1 MSWQRTARALAAIG
15 LVGAAVCTPQAVT
28 MARPKREPVVEAPPP
43 PPPPAGPVALPA
55 RTLADAAAFQAYL
68 ERVGGAS
75 PAFTSGAGVAVTL
88 RDAAAYEP
96 RALIRGAIAYAA
108 IAALQNQQFVA
119 ELRSA
124 GNSPDNR
131 RLMAGYLM
139 ADPAYALLFRG
150 SQGAAGFARQALA
163 DAGLKLYGTGKTVR
177 QASYDIQHQA
187 WSKVDVADRP
197 TRLAAVEAA
206 GQQPLPD
213 AADHVPALQQA
224 VTGAAPLRI
233 SGGDLSPPYTP
244 LVAKAVQL
252 AGIAALGEASDEL
265 YERLAGLAADEP
277 TDNCL
282 HIAKL
287 NLNQCLAVARPNYE
301 DVFCAGQHA
310 MMDTGA
316 CMVRNAGLSLPA
328 EPPALGPTVTF
339 TAVKPHPAHT
349 TVHRSRK
356 G

>member
-1 MSWQRTARALAAIG
+1 MSWLRTARALAAIG
-15 LVGAAVCTPQAVT
+15 LVAAAVGTPQAVT
-28 MARPKREPVVEAPPP
+28 MARPKKAPEVEAPPP
-43 PPPPAGPVALPA
+43 PPPPAAPIGLPA
-55 RTLADAAAFQAYL
+55 RTVADAAAFQAYL
-68 ERVGGAS
+68 ERVGGTS
-75 PAFTSGAGVAVTL
+75 PAFTSGTGVAVML

-119 ELRSA
+119 ELRAA

-150 SQGAAGFARQALA
+150 SQGAAGFAREALSGS
-163 DAGLKLYGTGKTVR
+163 GLKLYGSGKAVR

-187 WSKVDVADRP
+187 WSKLDVADRP
-197 TRLAAVEAA
+197 ARLAAVEAA

-213 AADHVPALQQA
+213 AADHVVAMQQA
-224 VTGAAPLRI
+224 VAGVAPLRV
-233 SGGDLSPPYTP
+233 SAGDLTPPYTP

-252 AGIAALGEASDEL
+252 AAIAALGEASDEW
-265 YERLAGLAADEP
+265 YDRLAGLASDEP
-277 TDNCL
+277 TDTCL

-287 NLNQCLAVARPNYE
+287 NLNQCLAVAKPNYE

-328 EPPALGPTVTF
+328 EPPALGPPVTF
-339 TAVKPHPAHT
+339 TAVRPHPEHT
-349 TVHRSRK
+349 VRRARK
-356 G
+356 S

>member
-1 MSWQRTARALAAIG
+1 MSWLRTARALAAIG
-15 LVGAAVCTPQAVT
+15 LVAAAVGTPQAVT
-28 MARPKREPVVEAPPP
+28 MARPKKAPEVEAPPP
-43 PPPPAGPVALPA
+43 PPPPAGPIAMPA
-55 RTLADAAAFQAYL
+55 RTVADAAAFQAYL

-75 PAFTSGAGVAVTL
+75 PAFTSGTGVAAML

-124 GNSPDNR
+124 GNSPENR

-150 SQGAAGFARQALA
+150 SQGAAGFAREALA
-163 DAGLKLYGTGKTVR
+163 GAGLKLYGSGKAVR

-187 WSKVDVADRP
+187 WSKLDVADRP
-197 TRLAAVEAA
+197 ARLAAVEAA

-213 AADHVPALQQA
+213 AADHVVAMQQA
-224 VTGAAPLRI
+224 VAGVAPLRV
-233 SGGDLSPPYTP
+233 SAGDLTPPYTP

-252 AGIAALGEASDEL
+252 AAIAALGEASDEW
-265 YERLAGLAADEP
+265 YDRLAGLASDEP
-277 TDNCL
+277 TDTCL

-287 NLNQCLAVARPNYE
+287 NLNQCLAVAKPNYE

-328 EPPALGPTVTF
+328 EPPALGPPVTF
-339 TAVKPHPAHT
+339 TAVRPHPEHT
-349 TVHRSRK
+349 VRRARK
-356 G
+356 S